1 MQLFGKILN
10 GNKKTE
16 LISEGRLVNKHI
28 LLPHDT
34 KTEYFPTNIRLC
46 EDVLKSSSVKHFF
59 FLSFEMSSRGLHDII
74 SRRLV
79 GNILKRSWNMS

>member
-1 MQLFGKILN
+1 MELFGKILN

-34 KTEYFPTNIRLC
+34 KAEYFPANIRLC
-46 EDVLKSSSVKHFF
+46 EEVLKSSSV
-59 FLSFEMSSRGLHDII
+59 
-74 SRRLV
+74 
-79 GNILKRSWNMS
+79 